1 MFYFSFISI
10 SSLWLKDQISD
21 SYGGQPCDLKY
32 LYCKYKS
39 VLSFEV
45 EYALSLII
53 CLTYNQQMILVLH
66 LN

>member
-1 MFYFSFISI
+1 MFYFSFISF

-21 SYGGQPCDLKY
+21 SQVGQPRELKY

-45 EYALSLII
+45 EYALSLIL
-53 CLTYNQQMILVLH
+53 CLTNNQQMILVLH